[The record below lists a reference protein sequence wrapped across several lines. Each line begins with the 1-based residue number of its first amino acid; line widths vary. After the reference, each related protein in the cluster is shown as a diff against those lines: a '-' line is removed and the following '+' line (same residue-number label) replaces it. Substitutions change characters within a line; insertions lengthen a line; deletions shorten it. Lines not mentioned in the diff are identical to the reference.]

1 MLVLYVTSHDVS
13 MCKVHANPHA
23 NYNIVP
29 NFNQL
34 WWAYIKKN
42 TKSIVGLGCHQK
54 RKAHT
59 SLCLL

>member
-1 MLVLYVTSHDVS
+1 MFVLDVTSHDVS

-34 WWAYIKKN
+34 WWAYMKRTPNHSWIGLSPKKEG
-42 TKSIVGLGCHQK
+42 TH
-54 RKAHT
+54 
-59 SLCLL
+59 